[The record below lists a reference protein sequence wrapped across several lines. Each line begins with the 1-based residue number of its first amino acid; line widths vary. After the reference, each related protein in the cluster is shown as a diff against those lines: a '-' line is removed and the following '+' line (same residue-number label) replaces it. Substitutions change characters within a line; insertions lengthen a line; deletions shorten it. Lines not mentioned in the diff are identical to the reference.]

1 MLIEYLQSGVYVTS
15 GMYNQI
21 IVVVIV
27 TTGILLNLMEMAQSI
42 IIMDVAFAAI
52 RHLPGSQ

>member
-1 MLIEYLQSGVYVTS
+1 MYISVYVTTD
-15 GMYNQI
+15 MYKQM

-42 IIMDVAFAAI
+42 IIMDVAFATI
-52 RHLPGSQ
+52 RLLPGSQ